1 MEATDYSMWMRDSIA
16 KMRAGLVA
24 SQEIREESGMTDSE
38 RAELAARLG
47 EVVAWIDD
55 RHRRSWHR
63 HWLKSQRK
71 TRRTKARRIAAS
83 VLSAAMLFAL
93 VFVLCGIANILM

>member
-1 MEATDYSMWMRDSIA
+1 MEATDYSMWMRDSIS
-16 KMRAGLVA
+16 KMRAGLIA
-24 SQEIREESGMTDSE
+24 SPEIREESGMTEIE

-71 TRRTKARRIAAS
+71 IRRTKARRIAAS
-83 VLSAAMLFAL
+83 VLSAATLFAL
-93 VFVLCGIANILM
+93 VFVLCGIGNMMM